1 MPSTRAELE
10 AYARTGQLPLDP
22 TVRIKLIEGYG
33 KMQGLIEDYR
43 KTHDAGMLKYRI
55 AQLENS
61 QRMLAA
67 NQRASNA
74 LVETKGKSARAAAD
88 ALQARLTG
96 LDNNMTQIATRTQQF
111 SSRVFNPVEA
121 AYNASAKDEE
131 AKYSAL
137 IQLTREMG
145 NQGVSYDSGA
155 PELAVLGQQ
164 VLSMTGVM
172 PKDQTLADLNTEAAR
187 AAVADKMGA
196 SPTQKAKALEF
207 VNKAYAA
214 FDQERVARD
223 SIKKG
228 KSEADRL
235 IGIAMATNQ
244 PVSQDLADQIAKL
257 NSDLD
262 TTFANY
268 AKQSLPE
275 VQQQLQAAIAED
287 SEYQRLLSEADWYKS
302 EYERMDPA
310 MRKSKEVSLGRIVAQ
325 PIFQEWAKS
334 NGLNIGTAVVNA
346 DGTVTYAPGGDDFKA
361 LMRFQY
367 QMQHPD
373 RFGERLF
380 FDRGGSTGTV
390 VEVTYTDPAERERQL
405 ARLAYDNGNLVGIES
420 DGKMRYLTR
429 QQYEDANENNGAE
442 PTGYKHAKVGDKL
455 YVKDPVGNISEVNP
469 DGTTT
474 YVGDKLEGATFGDAV
489 IYKDGKPARYM
500 TATDFNSPET
510 LAVDGS
516 LGAADQAESA
526 ELAKVSPF
534 KRVPPDQAREIGSVT
549 TIGTLDKMHANTII
563 KNGVGALSIN
573 GGQQVITPD
582 MKPYVREIVHK
593 DGAKL
598 SDVGGVVRQVR
609 AEQLAA
615 TYGANDPRSLAEQ
628 RAVAGTY
635 YGQAPA
641 QAGLTTA
648 PLGTAT
654 ATTAASA
661 RAGGQIPELSGL
673 LQSAFAGPN
682 PEAQVNQ
689 LERSDLVPSGTS
701 AAVAESLAQAPATAP
716 AAPSAAV
723 TPAPAP
729 APVAAGAAVAAPAK
743 PRITSNGYT
752 YEIDVKP
759 GQQATY
765 TVVGVPPGV
774 NMPQD
779 RVIEPGDKRYA
790 KFDENLRAEAE
801 AAARSKTMTPVSEL
815 PGART
820 LPAVRGAEVKPTTL
834 PVTADTQAKVQ
845 LLGAPAPTAPPAP
858 SKVEGRGEGVEL
870 EERRGVLFEPTTK
883 TRPTLESTIVG
894 GLRGALREDAAG
906 TEEPS
911 LIEALKARREAKREE
926 ERAKMREEAR
936 AEAERQGERFEKQAA
951 TTARPAPSEGQ
962 AAMQRAVGLA
972 MQDVAERERAGTI
985 TKARADAE
993 RQKLMRPTPLDL
1005 KPRPGAGSITGLM
1018 TSALSQP
1025 PTPKAAPSAATTP
1038 AATPASAPKP
1048 TAPAPKPSEP
1058 VETSDLSAFLPRK
1071 SMAEQVAPQGIGKP
1085 TPEPAAPRMPT
1096 PTLHEWDTEVSPT
1109 QAQPAKLD
1117 LARRALSGA
1126 KVPPQAPLGKK
1137 PEGAIPKAEPAAPS
1151 TATKPVPGVKYE
1163 PTARPP
1169 AATSLRDLE
1178 TAAAGQP
1185 RMTAAGVGTNRGGPP
1200 PGPPRPA
1207 MTPPEAQADTL
1218 GPLGRYRAYAV
1229 STGTKAEGEIP
1240 TAPAPTSP
1248 RAVPAPGAAK
1258 LDTSMATQP
1267 SREAQIRE
1275 ARLREIEARRREMQD
1290 ALAAAKQN
1298 PARATVPELN
1308 APAAIRR

>member
-10 AYARTGQLPLDP
+10 AFAKTGQLPLDP

-43 KTHDAGMLKYRI
+43 KTKDVGMLKYRI

-61 QRMLAA
+61 QRMLTA

-74 LVETKGKSARAAAD
+74 LLETKGKSARAAAD

-111 SSRVFNPVEA
+111 SSRVFNPVQA
-121 AYNASAKDEE
+121 AYDASAKNEE

-155 PELAVLGQQ
+155 PEIAALGQQ
-164 VLSMTGVM
+164 FLTMTGEGS
-172 PKDQTLADLNTEAAR
+172 LADLNTPAAR
-187 AAVADKMGA
+187 AAASIRMGA
-196 SPTQKAKALEF
+196 SPAQQEDARKFLD
-207 VNKAYAA
+207 KAYAA

-235 IGIAMATNQ
+235 VGIAMATNQ

-302 EYERMDPA
+302 EYERLDPA

-334 NGLNIGTAVVNA
+334 NGLAIGTALVNA
-346 DGTVTYAPGGDDFKA
+346 DGTVTYAPGKDDFKA

-367 QMQHPD
+367 QMQNPD

-420 DGKMRYLTR
+420 DGKMRYLTK
-429 QQYEDANENNGAE
+429 QQYEGANENNGAE
-442 PTGYKHAKVGDKL
+442 PTGYQSAVGSDGNAYL
-455 YVKDPVGNISEVNP
+455 KDPYGNVYQAGADEEGNFK
-469 DGTTT
+469 TTLVT
-474 YVGDKLEGATFGDAV
+474 SPPPGLQFSDAV
-489 IYKDGKPARYM
+489 ITAGGKPARYM
-500 TATDFNSPET
+500 TAADF
-510 LAVDGS
+510 GS
-516 LGAADQAESA
+516 SSTKLDSIDDTSTPGVSA

-628 RAVAGTY
+628 RAIADTY

-641 QAGLTTA
+641 QSGVTTA
-648 PLGTAT
+648 PLGTAA
-654 ATTAASA
+654 ATTAAGA
-661 RAGGQIPELSGL
+661 RAGGQIPEPSGL
-673 LQSAFAGPN
+673 LQSALAGPN

-689 LERSDLVPSGTS
+689 LERSGLVPSGTS
-701 AAVAESLAQAPATAP
+701 TAVAESLAQAPATAP

-729 APVAAGAAVAAPAK
+729 APVAAGAAAAAPAAYLRSK
-743 PRITSNGYT
+743 DGYIFKVTGPAQGRTLEVVAGPKGSSIPSNP
-752 YEIDVKP
+752 VFKP
-759 GQQATY
+759 GDPRMGQL
-765 TVVGVPPGV
+765 
-774 NMPQD
+774 M
-779 RVIEPGDKRYA
+779 K
-790 KFDENLRAEAE
+790 NLSGAELVDYDPTKGIVTPKAP
-801 AAARSKTMTPVSEL
+801 AAAAPSTPAATAPTV
-815 PGART
+815 
-820 LPAVRGAEVKPTTL
+820 PAPT
-834 PVTADTQAKVQ
+834 PAPA
-845 LLGAPAPTAPPAP
+845 APAPAAPPAP
-858 SKVEGRGEGVEL
+858 SKVEGRGPGVEL
-870 EERRGVLFEPTTK
+870 EGRRGVLTEPTAR
-883 TRPTLESTIVG
+883 TRPTRASAIVG
-894 GLRGALREDAAG
+894 GLGGALREDAAG

-926 ERAKMREEAR
+926 ERAKMRGEAR
-936 AEAERQGERFEKQAA
+936 AEADRQAERF
-951 TTARPAPSEGQ
+951 
-962 AAMQRAVGLA
+962 QRAYDQSPRGR
-972 MQDVAERERAGTI
+972 AEAA
-985 TKARADAE
+985 KSAADAISQAVAAGAMTADE
-993 RQKLMRPTPLDL
+993 ATAARTKLGLTAQPTP
-1005 KPRPGAGSITGLM
+1005 T
-1018 TSALSQP
+1018 
-1025 PTPKAAPSAATTP
+1025 AAP
-1038 AATPASAPKP
+1038 
-1048 TAPAPKPSEP
+1048 APAPKPTSPVAPPAAPAKPTEP
-1058 VETSDLSAFLPRK
+1058 IEKPDLSAFLPRK
-1071 SMAEQVAPQGIGKP
+1071 SMAEQVAPQGIGLR
-1085 TPEPAAPRMPT
+1085 TQEPAAPVRPSMQSTAVRADKLGVVRAPSGGKMPAPEGQKPEPSMAEQVAGEGIGT
-1096 PTLHEWDTEVSPT
+1096 VTGGQPSKPQPFQRPARAPEQAASLETET
-1109 QAQPAKLD
+1109 
-1117 LARRALSGA
+1117 SGA
-1126 KVPPQAPLGKK
+1126 ARPEALGEKAEGALPATHRTKTYGDLDRGVPLSTYRAAVSK
-1137 PEGAIPKAEPAAPS
+1137 PEAKPR
-1151 TATKPVPGVKYE
+1151 PVPQF
-1163 PTARPP
+1163 RPMRP
-1169 AATSLRDLE
+1169 
-1178 TAAAGQP
+1178 
-1185 RMTAAGVGTNRGGPP
+1185 VNGT
-1200 PGPPRPA
+1200 
-1207 MTPPEAQADTL
+1207 PEEMRQYTIDS
-1218 GPLGRYRAYAV
+1218 RAYAA
-1229 STGTKAEGEIP
+1229 SQK
-1240 TAPAPTSP
+1240 
-1248 RAVPAPGAAK
+1248 
-1258 LDTSMATQP
+1258 
-1267 SREAQIRE
+1267 
-1275 ARLREIEARRREMQD
+1275 
-1290 ALAAAKQN
+1290 
-1298 PARATVPELN
+1298 
-1308 APAAIRR
+1308 